1 MLVKYKNDAPT
12 TVTESAANRNVR
24 YRAKKKAIEQS
35 IIDEYNQIGDL
46 PVVSWTLPK
55 SSCKGRKRPAYN
67 PPDEEMKGMTQKQ
80 ISEWRRNE
88 KRKRKAMKMR
98 ECRAKKAAML
108 KSIKD
113 KVEENKQKM
122 IAATSDSVNVKDK
135 VEENEQKITGNIEA
149 VKPAMEAK
157 TTSTQAI
164 GSDHKPSNSHGMIEH
179 TANALDI
186 GYLDDIDIDSFM
198 DDELI
203 EIEDTGAEIPLL
215 ELLGINQATLAACL
229 SHDFDL
235 TKVFDVD
242 VIVPDDDDSFPL
254 GF

>member
-157 TTSTQAI
+157 TTSTQ
-164 GSDHKPSNSHGMIEH
+164 MIEQ
-179 TANALDI
+179 TANASDI